1 MKKKLLCLLSASLIC
16 LAAPVSTKAFS
27 GEVKQGA
34 GSYSTTL
41 PAGAATPQNEI
52 YKTANV
58 TGAMPTNDWWSS
70 LAWVSHSEAQ
80 YPHPIALKN
89 QQNGLRIFNPSG
101 KITVNPGFVAG
112 WMDEKNDF
120 TIGHSAAASFPDAKV
135 DGFSDWFVKSLFQS
149 GSNKM
154 SATYG
159 HGSPYVYFE
168 FGGGNPKLSFNEVP
182 KVWSGSANSPVLGI
196 TINGSHYGLFGPSGS
211 TWSGLGTNTLVNQLN
226 GKNYFTVAALP
237 DKTAETL
244 DKFQQYAYSFVTNS
258 KAQYSYNEG
267 SSEVT
272 TTFNVTTTAK
282 EGTQAGTI
290 FALYPHQWKNSSQP
304 LLGYTYNSVRGLMKT
319 AEGTSFQTKMKFSG
333 VLPSLPDLGSYDKNT
348 LNSYVNEAKAENY
361 SGDGD
366 TYWTGKRLGKLAAL
380 APIADQVGNT
390 AAATQF
396 RNEIKSRLQD
406 WFKASDSSGNLKGSS
421 LFVYNNNWGTL
432 IGYPDSFGSAIELND
447 HHFHY
452 GYFIKAAAE
461 IARVDKNW
469 ASDSQWGQ
477 MVQLLIRDIANTDRS
492 DSKFPYLRNFDPYA
506 GHTWA
511 SGHAKFGDGN
521 NNESSSEAMNA
532 WAGVILWG
540 EATGNT
546 KIRDLGIYLY
556 TTEMNAINE
565 YWFDVHGTNNPAGM
579 GSATASMIWGG
590 KTVGNATWWTSNPAE
605 VHGINWLPI
614 TSASLYLTQYPEYT
628 ARNYNDLLKKSGGNF
643 SPWEDI
649 VFMYRAISDPS
660 EAKDKFSARAAA
672 MTPEAGNSK
681 ANAYHWIYNLDAI
694 GNLDRSVTANTP
706 IYAVFNKNGVK
717 TYVAYNFTNQVK
729 TVTFSDGHSIT
740 VQPNSFNTGN
750 GSDGGNTEPDTQAPS
765 SPANVRTASKTSSSV
780 TLEWNAATDNVG
792 VTGYIVYKDGAQA
805 AEVSGT
811 SASITGLNA
820 ATSYSFTV
828 KARDAAG
835 NLSAASNAVEVT
847 TEAASG
853 GGNDGGG
860 ETKDYTAQAC
870 FVSDSEALLQFTP
883 KTASAYVDV
892 HYVLSGGQQLNYRMT
907 NNSGIWEQRVTGL
920 NNGAVIS
927 YWFTYEKAGAQYDT
941 PKASY
946 THQAA
951 PTTTTG
957 ISKISATEALI
968 TFRPE
973 STSAFAD
980 VHYTVSGG
988 DQMNYHMTKNNGAW
1002 EQKVS
1007 GLSSGQVISYWFTY
1021 EKDELAHDTPKASY
1035 THL

>member
-1 MKKKLLCLLSASLIC
+1 MKLNSAWKKREKPCRERDKRIQRRMLVVKKMILCLLSASLIC

-27 GEVKQGA
+27 GEVTQGT

-58 TGAMPTNDWWSS
+58 TSPMPTNDWWSS
-70 LAWVSHSEAQ
+70 LAWVPYSEAQ
-80 YPHPIALKN
+80 YPHPLALKN

-101 KITVNPGFVAG
+101 KITVNPGYIAG
-112 WMDEKNDF
+112 WMDDVNDF
-120 TIGHSAAASFPDAKV
+120 TIGHSESASFPDAKV

-159 HGSPYVYFE
+159 HGSPYVFFE

-182 KVWSGSANSPVLGI
+182 KVWSGSATSPVLGI

-211 TWSGLGTNTLVNQLN
+211 TWSGLGTSTLINQLN

-237 DKTAETL
+237 DNTTATL
-244 DKFQQYAYSFVTNS
+244 DKFQQYAYSFVTDS
-258 KAQYSYNEG
+258 KAQYSYNEA

-272 TTFNVTTTAK
+272 TTFTVTTTAK
-282 EGTQAGTI
+282 QGTQAGTI
-290 FALYPHQWKNSSQP
+290 FALYPHQWKNSSQS

-319 AEGTSFQTKMKFSG
+319 AEGASFQTKMKFTG
-333 VLPSLPDLGSYDKNT
+333 VLPSLPDLGSYDKNK
-348 LNSYVNEAKAENY
+348 LNSYIDEAKAEVY

-390 AAATQF
+390 AAASQF

-406 WFKASDSSGNLKGSS
+406 WFKASDSSGNLKSS
-421 LFVYNNNWGTL
+421 NLFVYNSNWGTL
-432 IGYPDSFGSAIELND
+432 IGYPDSFGSAVELND

-461 IARVDKNW
+461 IARLDKSW
-469 ASDSQWGQ
+469 ASNSQWGQ

-532 WAGVILWG
+532 WAGLILWG
-540 EATGNT
+540 EATENT
-546 KIRDLGIYLY
+546 QTRDLGIYLY

-565 YWFDVHGTNNPAGM
+565 YWFDEQGTNTPSGM
-579 GSATASMIWGG
+579 QSATASMIWGG
-590 KTVGNATWWTSNPAE
+590 KTVGNATWWTNNPAE

-614 TSASLYLTQYPEYT
+614 TSASLYLTQYPEY
-628 ARNYNDLLKKSGGNF
+628 AAKNFSNLLQKSGGNF

-649 VFMYRAISDPS
+649 VYMYRAISDPS
-660 EAKDKFSARAAA
+660 DAKAKFSARVAA

-681 ANAYHWIYNLDAI
+681 ANAYHWIYNLDAV
-694 GNLDRSVTANTP
+694 GNIDRSVTANSP
-706 IYAVFNKNGVK
+706 IYAVFHKNGVK
-717 TYVAYNFTNQVK
+717 TYVAYNFTNQEK
-729 TVTFSDGHSIT
+729 IVTFSDGHSIT
-740 VQPNSFNTGN
+740 VQPNSFNIGN
-750 GSDGGNTEPDTQAPS
+750 GNGGGNPQPDIEAPT
-765 SPANVRTASKTSSSV
+765 SPANVRATAKTASAV
-780 TLEWNAATDNVG
+780 TLEWEAATDNVG
-792 VTGYIVYKDGAQA
+792 VTGYIVYKDGTQE
-805 AEVSGT
+805 AEINGT

-820 ATSYSFTV
+820 ATAYSFTV
-828 KARDAAG
+828 KSRDAAG
-835 NLSAASNAVEVT
+835 NLSAASRAVSVT

-853 GGNDGGG
+853 GNEGGG
-860 ETKDYTAQAC
+860 ETEDYTVRAR
-870 FVSDSEALLQFTP
+870 FVSDREALLQFTP

-892 HYVLSGGQQLNYRMT
+892 HYTLLGGQQLNYRMT
-907 NNSGIWEQRVTGL
+907 NNAGVWEQRVKDLTIGK
-920 NNGAVIS
+920 AVS
-927 YWFTYEKAGAQYDT
+927 NWFTYEKAGLQYET
-941 PKASY
+941 PSFSY
-946 THQAA
+946 THQTAS
-951 PTTTTG
+951 TTTG
-957 ISKISATEALI
+957 VSEISAIEALD
-968 TFRPE
+968 TFQPGLAPE
-973 STSAFAD
+973 
-980 VHYTVSGG
+980 
-988 DQMNYHMTKNNGAW
+988 
-1002 EQKVS
+1002 
-1007 GLSSGQVISYWFTY
+1007 
-1021 EKDELAHDTPKASY
+1021 
-1035 THL
+1035 

>member
-1 MKKKLLCLLSASLIC
+1 MKKMILCLLSASLMF

-27 GEVKQGA
+27 GEVTQGT
-34 GSYSTTL
+34 GSYLTTL

-58 TGAMPTNDWWSS
+58 TSPMPTNDWWSS
-70 LAWVSHSEAQ
+70 LAWVPYSEAQ
-80 YPHPIALKN
+80 YPHPLALKN

-101 KITVNPGFVAG
+101 KITVNPGYIAG
-112 WMDEKNDF
+112 WMDNVNDF
-120 TIGHSAAASFPDAKV
+120 TIGHSVSASFPDAKV

-159 HGSPYVYFE
+159 HGSPYVFFE

-182 KVWSGSANSPVLGI
+182 EVWSGSATSPVLGI

-211 TWSGLGTNTLVNQLN
+211 TWSGLGSSTLINQLN
-226 GKNYFTVAALP
+226 GKSYFTVAALP
-237 DKTAETL
+237 DNTTATL

-258 KAQYSYNEG
+258 KAEYSYNEA

-272 TTFNVTTTAK
+272 TTFTVTTTAK
-282 EGTQAGTI
+282 QGTQAGTI
-290 FALYPHQWKNSSQP
+290 FALYPHQWKNSSQS
-304 LLGYTYNSVRGLMKT
+304 LLGYTYNSVRGQMKT
-319 AEGTSFQTKMKFSG
+319 AEGASFQTKMKFTG
-333 VLPSLPDLGSYDKNT
+333 VLPSLPDLGSYDKNK
-348 LNSYVNEAKAENY
+348 LNSYIDEAKAEVY
-361 SGDGD
+361 SGDKD

-406 WFKASDSSGNLKGSS
+406 WFKASDSSGKLKSS
-421 LFVYNNNWGTL
+421 NLFVYNSNWGTL
-432 IGYPDSFGSAIELND
+432 IGYPDSFGSAVELND

-461 IARVDKNW
+461 IARVDKSW
-469 ASDSQWGQ
+469 ASNSQWGQ

-532 WAGVILWG
+532 WAGLILWG

-546 KIRDLGIYLY
+546 QTRDLGIYLY

-565 YWFDVHGTNNPAGM
+565 YWFDVQGTNTPSGM
-579 GSATASMIWGG
+579 QSATASMIWGG
-590 KTVGNATWWTSNPAE
+590 KTVGNATWWTNNPAE

-614 TSASLYLTQYPEYT
+614 TSASLYLTQYPEY
-628 ARNYNDLLKKSGGNF
+628 AAKNFSNLLQKSGGNF

-649 VFMYRAISDPS
+649 VYMYRAISAPS
-660 EAKDKFSARAAA
+660 DAKAKFSARVAT

-681 ANAYHWIYNLDAI
+681 ANAYHWIYNLDAV
-694 GNLDRSVTANTP
+694 GNIDRSVTANSP
-706 IYAVFNKNGVK
+706 ISAVFHKNGVK
-717 TYVAYNFTNQVK
+717 TYVAYNFTDQVK

-750 GSDGGNTEPDTQAPS
+750 GNGGGNPQPDTEAPS
-765 SPANVRTASKTSSSV
+765 SPVNVRATTKTASAV
-780 TLEWNAATDNVG
+780 TLEWEAATDNVG

-805 AEVSGT
+805 AKINGT
-811 SASITGLNA
+811 SASITGLVA
-820 ATSYSFTV
+820 ATTYSFTV
-828 KARDAAG
+828 KAQDAAG
-835 NLSAASNAVEVT
+835 NLSAASQAVSVT
-847 TEAASG
+847 TEPASG
-853 GGNDGGG
+853 GNEGGG
-860 ETKDYTAQAC
+860 ETEDYTVRSR
-870 FVSDSEALLQFTP
+870 FVSDHEALLQFTP

-892 HYVLSGGQQLNYRMT
+892 HYTLSGGQQLNYRMT
-907 NNSGIWEQRVTGL
+907 NNAGVWEQRVTDLSIGK
-920 NNGAVIS
+920 AVS
-927 YWFTYEKAGAQYDT
+927 YWFTYEKAGLQYET
-941 PKASY
+941 PSFSY
-946 THQAA
+946 THQTA
-951 PTTTTG
+951 TTTTG
-957 ISKISATEALI
+957 VSEISATDALN
-968 TFRPE
+968 TSQPGLAPE
-973 STSAFAD
+973 
-980 VHYTVSGG
+980 
-988 DQMNYHMTKNNGAW
+988 
-1002 EQKVS
+1002 
-1007 GLSSGQVISYWFTY
+1007 
-1021 EKDELAHDTPKASY
+1021 
-1035 THL
+1035 

>member
-1 MKKKLLCLLSASLIC
+1 MILCLLSASLIF

-27 GEVKQGA
+27 GEVTQGA

-58 TGAMPTNDWWSS
+58 TGPMPTNDWWSS
-70 LAWVSHSEAQ
+70 LAWVPYSEAQ
-80 YPHPIALKN
+80 YPHPLALKN
-89 QQNGLRIFNPSG
+89 QQNGLRIYNPSG
-101 KITVNPGFVAG
+101 KITANPGYIAG
-112 WMDEKNDF
+112 WMDDVNDF
-120 TIGHSAAASFPDAKV
+120 TIGHSVSASFPDTKV
-135 DGFSDWFVKSLFQS
+135 DGFSDWYVKSLFQS

-159 HGSPYVYFE
+159 HGSPYVFFE

-182 KVWSGSANSPVLGI
+182 KVWSGSATSPVLGI

-211 TWSGLGTNTLVNQLN
+211 TWSGLGTSTLINQLN

-237 DKTAETL
+237 DNTTATL

-258 KAQYSYNEG
+258 KVQYSYNQA

-272 TTFNVTTTAK
+272 TTFTVTTTAK
-282 EGTQAGTI
+282 QGTQAGTI
-290 FALYPHQWKNSSQP
+290 FALYPHQWKNSSQS
-304 LLGYTYNSVRGLMKT
+304 LLSYTYNSVRGLMKT
-319 AEGTSFQTKMKFSG
+319 AEGASFQTKMKFTG
-333 VLPSLPDLGSYDKNT
+333 VLPSLPDMGSYDKNT
-348 LNSYVNEAKAENY
+348 LNSYIDEAKAEVY
-361 SGDGD
+361 TGDGD

-406 WFKASDSSGNLKGSS
+406 WFKASDSSGKLKSS
-421 LFVYNNNWGTL
+421 NLFVYNSNWGTL
-432 IGYPDSFGSAIELND
+432 IGYPDSFGSAVELND

-461 IARVDKNW
+461 IARVDKSW
-469 ASDSQWGQ
+469 ASNSQWGQ

-532 WAGVILWG
+532 WAGLILWG

-546 KIRDLGIYLY
+546 QTRDLGIYLY

-565 YWFDVHGTNNPAGM
+565 YWFDVQGTNTPSGM
-579 GSATASMIWGG
+579 QSATASMIWGG
-590 KTVGNATWWTSNPAE
+590 KTVGNATWWTNNPAE

-614 TSASLYLTQYPEYT
+614 TSASLYLTQYPEY
-628 ARNYNDLLKKSGGNF
+628 AAKNYSNLMQKSGGNF

-649 VFMYRAISDPS
+649 VYMYRAISNPS
-660 EAKDKFSARAAA
+660 DAKTKFSARVAA

-681 ANAYHWIYNLDAI
+681 ANAYHWIYNLDAV
-694 GNLDRSVTANTP
+694 GNIDRSITANSP
-706 IYAVFNKNGVK
+706 IYAVFHKNGVK
-717 TYVAYNFTNQVK
+717 TYVAYNFTDQVK

-750 GSDGGNTEPDTQAPS
+750 GSGGNPQPDTEAPS
-765 SPANVRTASKTSSSV
+765 TPANVRATTKTASTV
-780 TLEWNAATDNVG
+780 TLEWEASTDNVG
-792 VTGYIVYKDGAQA
+792 VTEYIVYKDGAQA
-805 AEVSGT
+805 AKINAT

-820 ATSYSFTV
+820 ATTYSFTV

-835 NLSAASNAVEVT
+835 NMSAASQAVSVT

-853 GGNDGGG
+853 GNEGGG
-860 ETKDYTAQAC
+860 ETEDYTVKAR
-870 FVSDSEALLQFTP
+870 FVSDREALLQFTP

-892 HYVLSGGQQLNYRMT
+892 HYTLTGGQQLNYRMT
-907 NNSGIWEQRVTGL
+907 NNAGVWEQRVTDLSIGK
-920 NNGAVIS
+920 AVS
-927 YWFTYEKAGAQYDT
+927 YWFTYEKAGLQYET
-941 PKASY
+941 PSFSY
-946 THQAA
+946 THQTAS
-951 PTTTTG
+951 TTTG
-957 ISKISATEALI
+957 DSEISATEVLN
-968 TFRPE
+968 
-973 STSAFAD
+973 TSPNR
-980 VHYTVSGG
+980 TCS
-988 DQMNYHMTKNNGAW
+988 
-1002 EQKVS
+1002 
-1007 GLSSGQVISYWFTY
+1007 
-1021 EKDELAHDTPKASY
+1021 
-1035 THL
+1035 

>member
-1 MKKKLLCLLSASLIC
+1 MILCLLSASLIF

-27 GEVKQGA
+27 GEVTQGA

-58 TGAMPTNDWWSS
+58 TGPMPTNDWWSS
-70 LAWVSHSEAQ
+70 LAWVPYSEAQ
-80 YPHPIALKN
+80 YPHPLALKN
-89 QQNGLRIFNPSG
+89 QQNGLRIYNPSG
-101 KITVNPGFVAG
+101 KITANPGYIAG
-112 WMDEKNDF
+112 WMDDVNDF
-120 TIGHSAAASFPDAKV
+120 TIGHSVSASFPDTKV
-135 DGFSDWFVKSLFQS
+135 DGFSDWYVKSLFQS

-159 HGSPYVYFE
+159 HGSPYVFFE

-182 KVWSGSANSPVLGI
+182 KVWSGSATSPVLGI

-211 TWSGLGTNTLVNQLN
+211 TWSGLGTSTLINQLN

-237 DKTAETL
+237 DNTTATL

-258 KAQYSYNEG
+258 KVQYSYNQA

-272 TTFNVTTTAK
+272 TTFTVTTTAK
-282 EGTQAGTI
+282 QGTQAGTI
-290 FALYPHQWKNSSQP
+290 FALYPHQWKNSSQS
-304 LLGYTYNSVRGLMKT
+304 LLSYTYNSVRGLMKT
-319 AEGTSFQTKMKFSG
+319 AEGASFQTKMKFTG
-333 VLPSLPDLGSYDKNT
+333 VLPSLPDMGSYDKNT
-348 LNSYVNEAKAENY
+348 LNSYIDEAKAEVY
-361 SGDGD
+361 TGDGD

-406 WFKASDSSGNLKGSS
+406 WFKASDSSGKLKSS
-421 LFVYNNNWGTL
+421 NLFVYNSNWGTL
-432 IGYPDSFGSAIELND
+432 IGYPDSFGSAVELND

-461 IARVDKNW
+461 IARVDKSW
-469 ASDSQWGQ
+469 ASNSQWGQ

-532 WAGVILWG
+532 WAGLILWG

-546 KIRDLGIYLY
+546 QTRDLGIYLY

-565 YWFDVHGTNNPAGM
+565 YWFDVQGTNTPSGM
-579 GSATASMIWGG
+579 QSATASMIWGG
-590 KTVGNATWWTSNPAE
+590 KTVGNATWWTNNPAE

-614 TSASLYLTQYPEYT
+614 TSASLYLTQYPEY
-628 ARNYNDLLKKSGGNF
+628 AAKNYNNLLQKSGGNF
-643 SPWEDI
+643 NPWEDI
-649 VFMYRAISDPS
+649 VYMYRAISNPS
-660 EAKDKFSARAAA
+660 DAKAKFSARVAA

-681 ANAYHWIYNLDAI
+681 ANAYHWIYNLDTV
-694 GNLDRSVTANTP
+694 GNIDRSITANSP
-706 IYAVFNKNGVK
+706 IYAVFHKNGVK
-717 TYVAYNFTNQVK
+717 TYVAYNFTDQVK

-750 GSDGGNTEPDTQAPS
+750 GSGGNPQPDTEAPS
-765 SPANVRTASKTSSSV
+765 TPANVRATTKTASTV
-780 TLEWNAATDNVG
+780 TLEWEASTDNVG
-792 VTGYIVYKDGAQA
+792 VTEYIVYKDGAQA
-805 AEVSGT
+805 AKINAT

-820 ATSYSFTV
+820 ATTYSFTV

-835 NLSAASNAVEVT
+835 NMSAASQAVSVT

-853 GGNDGGG
+853 GNEGGG
-860 ETKDYTAQAC
+860 ETEDYTVKAR
-870 FVSDSEALLQFTP
+870 FVSDREALLQFTP

-892 HYVLSGGQQLNYRMT
+892 HYTLTGGQQLNYRMT
-907 NNSGIWEQRVTGL
+907 NNAGVWEQRVTDLSIGK
-920 NNGAVIS
+920 AVS
-927 YWFTYEKAGAQYDT
+927 YWFTYEKAGLQYET
-941 PKASY
+941 PSFSY
-946 THQAA
+946 THQTAS
-951 PTTTTG
+951 TTTG
-957 ISKISATEALI
+957 DSEISATEVLN
-968 TFRPE
+968 
-973 STSAFAD
+973 TSPNR
-980 VHYTVSGG
+980 TCS
-988 DQMNYHMTKNNGAW
+988 
-1002 EQKVS
+1002 
-1007 GLSSGQVISYWFTY
+1007 
-1021 EKDELAHDTPKASY
+1021 
-1035 THL
+1035 